1 MRRIIKHLSCLSLM
15 LFIFAVHVVAQDNLN
30 EEEIED
36 VWTVNVE
43 KYGEVIDDWVIVA
56 SVNGKVTHGDR
67 FRIRIPLGDLEG
79 CTMGNTTTT
88 FCTTNIDS
96 QEKKE
101 FIKNKILPA
110 KLNEDNIHVKVLF
123 TLPFLK
129 VHLVY
134 IDIGWNKLENIKEY
148 FHDFKEINLLLEDK
162 KNSEGIT
169 IKNSDY
175 FDVSLN
181 SFSTKGLNSALD
193 RARAECERLV
203 NNF

>member
-1 MRRIIKHLSCLSLM
+1 M
-15 LFIFAVHVVAQDNLN
+15 LFIFAVHVVAQDTLN

-88 FCTTNIDS
+88 FYTTNIDS

-101 FIKNKILPA
+101 FIKNKILLKFFKEKNLLISLGRLSFFKWFSIKLNSLIFKILFA
-110 KLNEDNIHVKVLF
+110 KLNFTAVLIPNI
-123 TLPFLK
+123 TASP
-129 VHLVY
+129 
-134 IDIGWNKLENIKEY
+134 
-148 FHDFKEINLLLEDK
+148 
-162 KNSEGIT
+162 
-169 IKNSDY
+169 
-175 FDVSLN
+175 
-181 SFSTKGLNSALD
+181 
-193 RARAECERLV
+193 
-203 NNF
+203 